1 MSETIKIPGYRIE
14 RKLGQ
19 GGMAAVYLAIQ
30 QSFEREVALKIM
42 SPLLNS
48 DPSFT
53 TRFIREA
60 RIVAHIHHASIVP
73 VFDVGEHQPY
83 HYLSMEYL
91 PGGDLKQRILRGRCS
106 TEQVV
111 EVCIALCGALDVAHR
126 KGFVHRD
133 IKPENI
139 LFREDGT
146 PVLTDFGIARAVDR
160 GASLT
165 VAGMLVGTPSYMS
178 PEQVKGV
185 ELDGRSDLYSL
196 GIVCYEMLTGTV
208 PFRADSSMSV
218 ALKHLSESIPP
229 LPADLAIYQPFVNS
243 LTARDRNDRFASG
256 SEAAQALRAL
266 QGRANTSEATMLRPM
281 PREITEQLK
290 KPRRRYLAPA
300 MASVRAAAGRASA
313 AVSSG
318 WKARPRMPPLR
329 TLWDKVPSPPKI
341 DWTRPAVRWAGAA
354 SVFVVVAAV
363 GATLALRGGGA
374 ATSPAD
380 EIASN
385 ADAAPAV
392 VAAAPPVQ
400 PAVTPA
406 TEPAPETSITT
417 PEDPAAADGQELVAA
432 NTADGAATTDPA
444 APAPD
449 PAAEQAR
456 KRALAEQKKK
466 RLAAQQRLAEIA
478 LEREAAT
485 RREQDEEV
493 RNLLTAAKAAY
504 AVGAVTQ
511 PAGDSA
517 ADRYRA
523 VLKIRPDQ
531 PEARAGMERILNVL
545 VTEARHAQSV
555 GDPVALRKATT
566 EISRLQPDHRQLPEL
581 EVALAAVESSPSG
594 RTRREAADLEKVSR
608 YIARSYELL
617 GKKPFDMR
625 AADAATKQYDLAAS
639 LVPMAPGLPTLKERL
654 IEYYSVAVRT
664 ELSAKDSRRT
674 QRAERMIAYARKR
687 NWMSADLE
695 ELEFSIKQAPVVE
708 TAGAK

>member
-106 TEQVV
+106 TEQVMD
-111 EVCIALCGALDVAHR
+111 VCIALCGALDVAHR

-218 ALKHLSESIPP
+218 ALKHLSEAIPP
-229 LPADLAIYQPFVNS
+229 LPGDLAVYQSFVNS
-243 LTARDRNDRFASG
+243 LTARDRNERFSSG
-256 SEAAQALRAL
+256 AEAAQALRAL
-266 QGRANTSEATMLRPM
+266 HGRANTSEATMLRPM
-281 PREITEQLK
+281 PREITEQLRK
-290 KPRRRYLAPA
+290 PPRRPILAPA
-300 MASVRAAAGRASA
+300 VASVRAAAAQASA
-313 AVSSG
+313 AVSRG
-318 WKARPRMPPLR
+318 WQARPRMPPLR
-329 TLWDKVPSPPKI
+329 TLWEKVPSIPKI
-341 DWTRPAVRWAGAA
+341 DWSRPAVRWAGAA
-354 SVFVVVAAV
+354 SLLVVVAAV
-363 GATLALRGGGA
+363 GTTVALRGGGA
-374 ATSPAD
+374 SPSSAD
-380 EIASN
+380 VIAN
-385 ADAAPAV
+385 DAAA

-400 PAVTPA
+400 PSVPA
-406 TEPAPETSITT
+406 AEPAPDASLPTS
-417 PEDPAAADGQELVAA
+417 EEAVAADGQELL
-432 NTADGAATTDPA
+432 AATTPDGTTPADAA

-449 PAAEQAR
+449 PAAEALR
-456 KRALAEQKKK
+456 KKQLAEQRKQ
-466 RLAAQQRLAEIA
+466 RLAAQQRLKEIA
-478 LEREAAT
+478 LEREATAL
-485 RREQDEEV
+485 RQQEEEV
-493 RNLLTAAKAAY
+493 RNLLASARSAY
-504 AVGAVTQ
+504 KVGAVTY
-511 PAGDSA
+511 PAGECA
-517 ADRYRA
+517 ADFYRA
-523 VLKIRPDQ
+523 VLKLRPDNA
-531 PEARAGMERILNVL
+531 EARQGMERIVNVF

-566 EISRLQPDHRQLPEL
+566 EIARLQPDHRQLPEL

-608 YIARSYELL
+608 HIARSYELL
-617 GKKPFDMR
+617 SKKPFDLK

-654 IEYYSVAVRT
+654 IEHYSVAVRT
-664 ELSAKDSRRT
+664 ELAAKDAKRT

-687 NWMSADLE
+687 NWMSTDLE
-695 ELEFSIKQAPVVE
+695 DLELSIKQAPVVE
-708 TAGAK
+708 TAGGK

>member
-91 PGGDLKQRILRGRCS
+91 PGGDLKQRILRGRCN
-106 TEQVV
+106 TEQVMD
-111 EVCIALCGALDVAHR
+111 VCIALCGALDVAHR

-218 ALKHLSESIPP
+218 ALKHLSEAIPP
-229 LPADLAIYQPFVNS
+229 LPADLAVYQSFVNS
-243 LTARDRNDRFASG
+243 LTARDRNDRFSSG
-256 SEAAQALRAL
+256 AEAAQALRAL
-266 QGRANTSEATMLRPM
+266 HGRANTSEATMLRPM
-281 PREITEQLK
+281 PREITEQLRK
-290 KPRRRYLAPA
+290 PPRRPILAPA
-300 MASVRAAAGRASA
+300 MASVRAAAGRASS
-313 AVSSG
+313 AVSRS
-318 WKARPRMPPLR
+318 WKERPRLPPLR
-329 TLWDKVPSPPKI
+329 TLWEKVPKVPKV
-341 DWTRPAVRWAGAA
+341 DWSRPAVRWAGAA
-354 SVFVVVAAV
+354 SLF
-363 GATLALRGGGA
+363 
-374 ATSPAD
+374 
-380 EIASN
+380 
-385 ADAAPAV
+385 AV
-392 VAAAPPVQ
+392 VAALGTMLALRDGGASSTAQEIADDSAAVAVAATPPVQ
-400 PAVTPA
+400 PVVPAA
-406 TEPAPETSITT
+406 TEPAPDTLL
-417 PEDPAAADGQELVAA
+417 PPADDPAATEGQELVAA
-432 NTADGAATTDPA
+432 TTPDAGTPVTDPA
-444 APAPD
+444 AVVPD
-449 PAAEQAR
+449 PAAEAAR
-456 KRALAEQKKK
+456 KKQNAEIRKQ
-466 RLAAQQRLAEIA
+466 RLAAQQRLKEIA

-493 RNLLTAAKAAY
+493 RNLLAAAKAAY

-531 PEARAGMERILNVL
+531 PEARAGMERIINVL

-555 GDPVALRKATT
+555 GDPVALRKATS
-566 EISRLQPDHRQLPEL
+566 EIARLQPDHRQLPEL

-594 RTRREAADLEKVSR
+594 RTRREAADLDKVSK

-664 ELSAKDSRRT
+664 ELGAKDSKRA

-687 NWMSADLE
+687 NWMSSDLE
-695 ELEFSIKQAPVVE
+695 DLELTIKQAPVVE
-708 TAGAK
+708 TAGGK

>member
-91 PGGDLKQRILRGRCS
+91 PGGDLKQRILRGRC
-106 TEQVV
+106 TPEQAV

-229 LPADLAIYQPFVNS
+229 LPAEFAMYQPFVNS
-243 LTARDRNDRFASG
+243 LTARDRNERFGSG
-256 SEAAQALRAL
+256 AEAVQALRAL
-266 QGRANTSEATMLRPM
+266 HGRAQTSEATMLRPM
-281 PREITEQLK
+281 PREITEQLA
-290 KPRRRYLAPA
+290 KPRRPILAPA
-300 MASVRAAAGRASA
+300 MAATGAAAARAKASI
-313 AVSSG
+313 SRL
-318 WKARPRMPPLR
+318 WKSRPRMPSMR
-329 TLWDKVPSPPKI
+329 SLWDKVPTVDLS
-341 DWTRPAVRWAGAA
+341 RPAVRWAGAA
-354 SVFVVVAAV
+354 SLFVVVAAS
-363 GATLALRGGGA
+363 GAMLFLGGNREDSSA
-374 ATSPAD
+374 Q
-380 EIASN
+380 EN
-385 ADAAPAV
+385 ADAGNAAAV
-392 VAAAPPVQ
+392 VAAAPPPPPVV
-400 PAVTPA
+400 PVV
-406 TEPAPETSITT
+406 ESAPETTPPT
-417 PEDPAAADGQELVAA
+417 PEESAALEGQELVASA
-432 NTADGAATTDPA
+432 TDGVTPDAAA
-444 APAPD
+444 
-449 PAAEQAR
+449 AAETAAQAAAR
-456 KRALAEQKKK
+456 KKQLAEQKKA
-466 RLAAQQRLAEIA
+466 RLAAKQRLEEIR
-478 LEREAAT
+478 LEREAAVI
-485 RREQDEEV
+485 REQDEEV
-493 RNLLTAAKAAY
+493 QRLLAAAKAAY
-504 AVGAVTQ
+504 AVGAVTK

-517 ADRYRA
+517 ADRYRE

-531 PEARAGMERILNVL
+531 AEARAGMERIINVL
-545 VTEARHAQSV
+545 VTEARHAQSS
-555 GDPVALRKATT
+555 GDATALRKATT
-566 EISRLQPDHRQLPEL
+566 EIKRLQPDHRDLPEL
-581 EVALAAVESSPSG
+581 EVSLAAIESSPGG
-594 RTRREAADLEKVSR
+594 RTRREAADMEKVSR
-608 YIARSYELL
+608 YIARAYELL
-617 GKKPFDMR
+617 DRKPFDMR
-625 AADAATKQYDLAAS
+625 IADQATKQYDLAAT

-654 IEYYSVAVRT
+654 IAHYAIAVRT
-664 ELSAKDSRRT
+664 ELNAKDPK
-674 QRAERMIAYARKR
+674 RAQRMIAYARKR
-687 NWMSADLE
+687 NWMSTDLE
-695 ELEFSIKQAPVVE
+695 DLELAIKQAPVVG
-708 TAGAK
+708 TVGAQ